1 MRGTYRHNLKEAGVT
16 SAGENSAPPTGPD
29 TNQQPMEISDLSLT
43 NQDPWKPL
51 SEHSQTN
58 EEERSEGY
66 ISCLYDLLAHYNPAG
81 KSVSSSVYEAMSSSR
96 RSVHTVHT
104 VLYENCLQ
112 CRKGEG
118 NCRLLRLT
126 PPSRL
131 SIFVQ
136 DQSREL
142 SRNNSN
148 IPESVCSSIEYPS
161 RPVSLQ
167 RIPEEG
173 KRTSTPNL
181 SHWTLSH
188 L

>member
-1 MRGTYRHNLKEAGVT
+1 MWGKYRHTFKAAGVT
-16 SAGENSAPPTGPD
+16 SAGDSSSSPTGPA
-29 TNQQPMEISDLSLT
+29 TNQEQVEISESSLT
-43 NQDPWKPL
+43 NQDPRKPL

-58 EEERSEGY
+58 EEEQSKSY
-66 ISCLYDLLAHYNPAG
+66 ISCLSDLLAHYNPAG

-96 RSVHTVHT
+96 RPTQSIHN

-118 NCRLLRLT
+118 NCRLLSLT

-131 SIFVQ
+131 AIFVQ

-142 SRNNSN
+142 SRNNLNS
-148 IPESVCSSIEYPS
+148 ESVCSSIEHPS

-167 RIPEEG
+167 QKPEEG
-173 KRTSTPNL
+173 KRMLTLNL
-181 SHWTLSH
+181 SDWTLSH

>member
-1 MRGTYRHNLKEAGVT
+1 MWGKYRHTIKAEGVT
-16 SAGENSAPPTGPD
+16 SAGESSSPPTGPT
-29 TNQQPMEISDLSLT
+29 TNQEPVEISESSVT
-43 NQDPWKPL
+43 NQGPWKPL

-58 EEERSEGY
+58 EEKQSEGY
-66 ISCLYDLLAHYNPAG
+66 ISCLSDLLAHYNPAG

-96 RSVHTVHT
+96 RPVHSIHN

-118 NCRLLRLT
+118 NCRLLRLS

-131 SIFVQ
+131 A
-136 DQSREL
+136 
-142 SRNNSN
+142 
-148 IPESVCSSIEYPS
+148 IPESICSSIEHPS

-167 RIPEEG
+167 RKPEEG
-173 KRTSTPNL
+173 KRMLTLNL

>member
-1 MRGTYRHNLKEAGVT
+1 
-16 SAGENSAPPTGPD
+16 
-29 TNQQPMEISDLSLT
+29 MEISESSLI
-43 NQDPWKPL
+43 NQNPWKPL
-51 SEHSQTN
+51 SEHSQTS
-58 EEERSEGY
+58 EEEQSEGY
-66 ISCLYDLLAHYNPAG
+66 MSCLSDLLAHYNPAG
-81 KSVSSSVYEAMSSSR
+81 KSVSSSVYEVMSSSR
-96 RSVHTVHT
+96 RPVRTIHN

-118 NCRLLRLT
+118 NCRQLRLT

-131 SIFVQ
+131 ANFVQ

-142 SRNNSN
+142 SRNNLN
-148 IPESVCSSIEYPS
+148 IPESVCSSIEHPS

-167 RIPEEG
+167 RKPEEG
-173 KRTSTPNL
+173 KRMLTLNL